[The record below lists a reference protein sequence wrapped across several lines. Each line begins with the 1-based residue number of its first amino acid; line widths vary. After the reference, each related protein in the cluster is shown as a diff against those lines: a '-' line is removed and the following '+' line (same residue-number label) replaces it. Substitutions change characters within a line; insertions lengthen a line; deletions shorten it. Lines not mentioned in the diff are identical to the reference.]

1 MNYPFK
7 HFSEIFSRTEKSRVS
22 SSQCFQMIASVQISA
37 SGVHRDP
44 DISFQMPLRLLLR
57 HSRVKERRLHA
68 EFLTHDY
75 RMLSMLCQRWRRP
88 ERTGIRSDR
97 SVHLFLQQSRCLCSI
112 TKDMEMLSSMVY
124 KHGAT
129 EGEDTSR
136 HVQHANLPSWAVLS
150 SASSVSVRAAVQRSL
165 KISKKQRMRRWVM

>member
-22 SSQCFQMIASVQISA
+22 SSQCFQMTASVQISA

-44 DISFQMPLRLLLR
+44 GISCQMPLRLLLR
-57 HSRVKERRLHA
+57 HSRVNEQRLHA
-68 EFLTHDY
+68 EFLTHGY
-75 RMLSMLCQRWRRP
+75 RILSVLCQRWRRP

-97 SVHLFLQQSRCLCSI
+97 SVHLFLQRSRCLCRV
-112 TKDMEMLSSMVY
+112 TKDMELLSSMVY

-136 HVQHANLPSWAVLS
+136 YVQHANLPSRAVLS

-165 KISKKQRMRRWVM
+165 KISVAIL

>member
-1 MNYPFK
+1 MNYPSK
-7 HFSEIFSRTEKSRVS
+7 HFSEIFSRTEKSS
-22 SSQCFQMIASVQISA
+22 LFFSVFSNDSLGANPA

-44 DISFQMPLRLLLR
+44 GISCQMPLRLLLR
-57 HSRVKERRLHA
+57 HSRVNEQRLHA
-68 EFLTHDY
+68 EFLTHGY
-75 RMLSMLCQRWRRP
+75 RILSVLCQRWRRP

-97 SVHLFLQQSRCLCSI
+97 SVHLFLQRSRCLCRV
-112 TKDMEMLSSMVY
+112 TKDMELLSSMVY

-136 HVQHANLPSWAVLS
+136 HVQHANLPSRAVLS

-165 KISKKQRMRRWVM
+165 KISKKQRTRWWVM